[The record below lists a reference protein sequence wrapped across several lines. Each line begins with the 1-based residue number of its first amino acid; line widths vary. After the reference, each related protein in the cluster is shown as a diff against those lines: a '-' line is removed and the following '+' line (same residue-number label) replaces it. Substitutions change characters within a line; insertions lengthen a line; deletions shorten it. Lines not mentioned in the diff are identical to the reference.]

1 MQLSEFNYELPE
13 ELIAQFPLDSRTSS
27 RLLDVNSISSSI
39 LQMDDLIFSDI
50 VGLLNKGDLIIFNDT
65 KVIPARVFGHKDSG
79 GKVEL
84 LVERILSER
93 TLLSQIR
100 ASKPAQ
106 PGSIIYIGDDSNP
119 IPIKVIERKHIT
131 SADDQPSEISPFYLL
146 EFPDNCLDILNQVG
160 ELPLPPYISHQA
172 TAEDIKRYQTVVAK
186 NPGAVAAPTA
196 GLHFDDE
203 LINQLKN
210 KGIEIAYVTLHVGA
224 GTFTP
229 VRAENIAEHQMHF
242 ERYSIPTETRAAIQ
256 LAKEE
261 GRMVICVGT
270 TSLRAVESAVKMG
283 DSGDTNLFITPGYSF
298 SVVDALITNFHL
310 PKSTLLMLVSAFAGT
325 DTIRKA
331 YQHAIDN
338 KYRFF
343 SYGDAMFLKKFN

>member
-1 MQLSEFNYELPE
+1 MQLSEFDYELPE

-27 RLLDVNSISSSI
+27 RLLDVNASSSSS
-39 LQMDDLIFSDI
+39 LHLDDLIFSDI
-50 VGLLNKGDLIIFNDT
+50 IGLLKEGDLIIFNDT

-79 GKVEL
+79 GKIEL
-84 LVERILSER
+84 LVERILTER

-106 PGSIIYIGDDSNP
+106 PNSIIYIGSESNP

-131 SADDQPSEISPFYLL
+131 SANDQPLAISPFYLL

-172 TAEDIKRYQTVVAK
+172 TEEDIKRYQTVVAK

-196 GLHFDDE
+196 GLHFDDA
-203 LINQLKN
+203 LIQQFKN
-210 KGIEIAYVTLHVGA
+210 NGVEIAYVTLHVGA

-229 VRAENIAEHQMHF
+229 VRAENITEHQMHF
-242 ERYSIPTETRAAIQ
+242 ERYSIPTKTREAIQ

-261 GRMVICVGT
+261 GRRVICVGT

-298 SVVDALITNFHL
+298 GVVDALITNFHL
-310 PKSTLLMLVSAFAGT
+310 PKSTLFMLVSAFAGT

-331 YQHAIDN
+331 YQHAIEN

-343 SYGDAMFLKKFN
+343 SYGDAMFLKKFK

>member
-27 RLLDVNSISSSI
+27 RLLDVNSSSSSI

-270 TSLRAVESAVKMG
+270 TSLRAVESAAKMG